1 MATERGRFGG
11 VQQVKKQEV
20 VEERHSRFSG
30 DDDDDDRD
38 GGTFE
43 DEEPQMDTSMR
54 QVIIVD
60 GLPIVPKEKYD
71 KLVNVI
77 RKFFSQVGTIADN
90 GLEMPQDDAG
100 TSKGFAFIEFSTEA
114 EASAAISKANG
125 YKLDKS
131 HTFQVNS
138 YEDHAKF
145 MAVPD
150 EEGELVPPPFVPK
163 EDMRHWLMDPA
174 ARDQLVVRYNDE
186 TEIWWNESTKPASDP
201 EYSRKNWTDDYV
213 RWSPRGTF
221 LVTFHRL
228 GLMMW
233 GGPSWKKVLKI
244 NHGGVKLIDFS
255 PCETFLVTWSPEADQ
270 TQALIV
276 WNVKTGKEMRRFQ
289 GTKDGDE
296 MMWPAFK
303 WSHDDQ
309 YFARLGDDCIA
320 VYESS
325 SMKLLKDPKTEKRTS
340 VHIDGV
346 QQFDWSPTDNYIAL
360 WVPEHQ
366 NQPAKVVLMEMPTR
380 AELRQKNLF
389 NVADLHMHWHD
400 EGHFLCVKVDKHSKS
415 KKTLNSVFEIFR
427 IRDKDVPIEV
437 LEFNK
442 DMQIMAF
449 AWECKG
455 IRFGIIHTE
464 GQSNRTDVSFYSM
477 GSKYN
482 GKISLIKTLEKKAAT
497 LLFWSPA
504 GSIVLMANLKGTSGQ
519 LEWVDVNAMQTIGE
533 AEHFMCSDIE
543 WDPTGRFVATSVSH
557 WRHQMENGYN
567 IWTSQGR
574 QLKHQRQDKFYQL
587 LWRPR
592 PPSLLSVAQEKD
604 VRKNLRSFS
613 AKYEA
618 EDAMARSGMQGEAKV
633 ICQEKSAAFEE
644 WLKLKDDEYKAQRQ
658 TRIDMRGGLESDNE
672 SAYTLVEDVD
682 EVELSYKEDC
692 VDVGGPRDSD

>member
-1 MATERGRFGG
+1 
-11 VQQVKKQEV
+11 
-20 VEERHSRFSG
+20 
-30 DDDDDDRD
+30 
-38 GGTFE
+38 
-43 DEEPQMDTSMR
+43 
-54 QVIIVD
+54 
-60 GLPIVPKEKYD
+60 
-71 KLVNVI
+71 
-77 RKFFSQVGTIADN
+77 
-90 GLEMPQDDAG
+90 
-100 TSKGFAFIEFSTEA
+100 
-114 EASAAISKANG
+114 
-125 YKLDKS
+125 
-131 HTFQVNS
+131 
-138 YEDHAKF
+138 
-145 MAVPD
+145 
-150 EEGELVPPPFVPK
+150 
-163 EDMRHWLMDPA
+163 
-174 ARDQLVVRYNDE
+174 
-186 TEIWWNESTKPASDP
+186 
-201 EYSRKNWTDDYV
+201 
-213 RWSPRGTF
+213 
-221 LVTFHRL
+221 
-228 GLMMW
+228 
-233 GGPSWKKVLKI
+233 
-244 NHGGVKLIDFS
+244 
-255 PCETFLVTWSPEADQ
+255 
-270 TQALIV
+270 
-276 WNVKTGKEMRRFQ
+276 
-289 GTKDGDE
+289 

-303 WSHDDQ
+303 WSHDDE

-346 QQFDWSPTDNYIAL
+346 QQFEWSPTDNYIAL

-380 AELRQKNLF
+380 VELRQKNLF

-482 GKISLIKTLEKKAAT
+482 GKVSLIKTLEKKAAT

-533 AEHFMCSDIE
+533 AEHFMCSDVE
-543 WDPTGRFVATSVSH
+543 WDPTGRYVSTSVSH

-592 PPSLLSVAQEKD
+592 PPSLLTVAQEKD

-618 EDAMARSGMQGEAKV
+618 EDAMARSGMQGEAKI
-633 ICQEKSAAFEE
+633 ICQQKSAAFEE

-682 EVELSYKEDC
+682 EVEISYKEDC
-692 VDVGGPRDSD
+692 VATGGPRDSD

>member
-1 MATERGRFGG
+1 MRRKTAPTSL
-11 VQQVKKQEV
+11 VLMSM
-20 VEERHSRFSG
+20 EERHSRFSG
-30 DDDDDDRD
+30 EDDDDDRD

-43 DEEPQMDTSMR
+43 DEEPQMDVSLR

-289 GTKDGDE
+289 ARP
-296 MMWPAFK
+296 PA
-303 WSHDDQ
+303 
-309 YFARLGDDCIA
+309 
-320 VYESS
+320 
-325 SMKLLKDPKTEKRTS
+325 
-340 VHIDGV
+340 
-346 QQFDWSPTDNYIAL
+346 
-360 WVPEHQ
+360 
-366 NQPAKVVLMEMPTR
+366 QP
-380 AELRQKNLF
+380 
-389 NVADLHMHWHD
+389 
-400 EGHFLCVKVDKHSKS
+400 
-415 KKTLNSVFEIFR
+415 
-427 IRDKDVPIEV
+427 
-437 LEFNK
+437 
-442 DMQIMAF
+442 
-449 AWECKG
+449 
-455 IRFGIIHTE
+455 
-464 GQSNRTDVSFYSM
+464 
-477 GSKYN
+477 
-482 GKISLIKTLEKKAAT
+482 
-497 LLFWSPA
+497 SPA
-504 GSIVLMANLKGTSGQ
+504 QPHPGSPWSLVPSSEPHPNPHPNPHPQPHLTRRAPRMA
-519 LEWVDVNAMQTIGE
+519 
-533 AEHFMCSDIE
+533 
-543 WDPTGRFVATSVSH
+543 
-557 WRHQMENGYN
+557 
-567 IWTSQGR
+567 
-574 QLKHQRQDKFYQL
+574 
-587 LWRPR
+587 
-592 PPSLLSVAQEKD
+592 
-604 VRKNLRSFS
+604 
-613 AKYEA
+613 
-618 EDAMARSGMQGEAKV
+618 
-633 ICQEKSAAFEE
+633 
-644 WLKLKDDEYKAQRQ
+644 
-658 TRIDMRGGLESDNE
+658 TR
-672 SAYTLVEDVD
+672 
-682 EVELSYKEDC
+682 
-692 VDVGGPRDSD
+692 